1 MTDTAAEWTAWV
13 DATALPNPGRIG
25 IGLVLVS
32 PAGVRQ
38 DHARL
43 ADVRGCNNEAE
54 VRAVAVALELASA
67 AGARRLTIF
76 SDSRF
81 AVDCLNGLDRTAIR
95 HLDALLSATK
105 ARLPDFDMVRIA
117 WLPGRRNVDADRL
130 ARSALGLPPR
140 TPPSPPAKR
149 RRRRT
154 ADTPRQNEEKH
165 ER

>member
-1 MTDTAAEWTAWV
+1 MTDIATDWTAWV
-13 DATALPNPGRIG
+13 DGAALPNPGRIG

-43 ADVRGCNNEAE
+43 AEVRGCNNEAE
-54 VRAVAVALELASA
+54 VRAVAAALELAA
-67 AGARRLTIF
+67 TAGARRLTIF

-81 AVDCLNGLDRTAIR
+81 AVDCLNGLDRTATR

-105 ARLPDFDMVRIA
+105 ARLPDFDTVRIV
-117 WLPGRRNVDADRL
+117 WLPGRRNGDADRL

-140 TPPSPPAKR
+140 TEAPPPAR
-149 RRRRT
+149 RRRRRA
-154 ADTPRQNEEKH
+154 ADTPPQKEEKH
-165 ER
+165 QR